1 MTTSAMHDTWGWFT
15 TDPAFSNRP
24 APEPSTPYG
33 AGPAEGQP
41 WPNWTGYEWKD
52 MTYVAPPAP
61 AVVTPPIVVDPCEWL
76 LDLGPFYDRF
86 GAAKMPVL
94 TSPDATVKA
103 IIADCNVRKWIDL
116 QNPDVANG
124 LAYIGTVVAA
134 LTPAIQTAILTTPV
148 TAEENRALRKLYF

>member
-1 MTTSAMHDTWGWFT
+1 MKYAIIENGIVTNVAMAGGPMAENWIETDAAGIGWTYSDGIFT
-15 TDPAFSNRP
+15 
-24 APEPSTPYG
+24 EPL
-33 AGPAEGQP
+33 
-41 WPNWTGYEWKD
+41 
-52 MTYVAPPAP
+52 VIPPP
-61 AVVTPPIVVDPCEWL
+61 VVIDPCEWL

-94 TSPDATVKA
+94 TSSDATVRA

-148 TAEENRALRKLYF
+148 TAEENRVLRKLYF